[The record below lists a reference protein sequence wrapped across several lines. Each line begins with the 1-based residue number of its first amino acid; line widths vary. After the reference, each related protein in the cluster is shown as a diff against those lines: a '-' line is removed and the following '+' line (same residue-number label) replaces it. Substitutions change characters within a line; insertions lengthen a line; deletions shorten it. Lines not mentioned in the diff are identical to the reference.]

1 MKFGIEE
8 TARVAALARLRLDDD
23 KLAEFAGQLEDIL
36 SYMEELNT
44 LDTREIEP
52 LYSPVELSSPM
63 REDAVHKAHTRDE
76 VLSNAPESD
85 GAFFIVPKIV

>member
-8 TARVAALARLRLDDD
+8 TTRVAALARLRLDDD

-36 SYMEELNT
+36 SYMEELNG
-44 LDTREIEP
+44 LDTSEVEP
-52 LYSPVELSSPM
+52 MYSPVELASPM
-63 REDAVHKAHTRDE
+63 REDEVNKEFTRDE

-85 GAFFIVPKIV
+85 GSFFVVPKIV